1 MPQKRLHKL
10 EQIYKQPLDIRP
22 TFLTITS
29 QHFWHEAPVTNQ
41 LQPGKTEEKFHMRT
55 KLYSKTTQGVWI
67 NIKLNKEYKQQ
78 KYMVVDELLVS
89 GAIVKDNYYLQIMHK
104 KINQKEFQRIL

>member
-41 LQPGKTEEKFHMRT
+41 LKPCKTDETFPQRNQVLKQYQT
-55 KLYSKTTQGVWI
+55 KQVLKMDIQG
-67 NIKLNKEYKQQ
+67 NK
-78 KYMVVDELLVS
+78 
-89 GAIVKDNYYLQIMHK
+89 
-104 KINQKEFQRIL
+104 